1 MRTVKEWVGKTDD
14 SKPPASV
21 RARIFLANDG
31 KCHISGRQ
39 IRAGDVWQAEHVKP
53 IWAGGENRESNLKPA
68 LVDSHGEKTAAEA
81 TVRAK
86 ADRIRQKH
94 LGIFPAS
101 KAKIKS
107 RGFQKSRPEAPHD
120 Q

>member
-1 MRTVKEWVGKTDD
+1 MRTVKEWIGKTDD
-14 SKPPASV
+14 SKPPPSV
-21 RARIFLANDG
+21 RARIFLTHKG
-31 KCHISGRQ
+31 ICHISKRPIGP
-39 IRAGDVWQAEHVKP
+39 ADKWECEHVKA
-53 IWAGGENRESNLKPA
+53 IWEGGENRESNMRPA
-68 LVDSHGEKTAAEA
+68 LVEPHARKTAEEA
-81 TVRAK
+81 GRRAK

-107 RGFQKSRPEAPHD
+107 RAFQKSRPEAPHD